1 MFNKYEFIENTK
13 EVILSEIQNI
23 TDIDSFIFGIIDNEI
38 IYYYDCFEIIKELN
52 FTDFNHHIF
61 EVCDTVNKAAFCA
74 LYDLIYNES
83 DVLEYYEEL
92 TNSITDEA

>member
-1 MFNKYEFIENTK
+1 MFNKYEFIDNTK
-13 EVILSEIQNI
+13 ETILTEIENI

>member
-1 MFNKYEFIENTK
+1 MFNKYEFIDNTK

-38 IYYYDCFEIIKELN
+38 IYYYDCFNIIMELN

-74 LYDLIYNES
+74 LYDLIYQDS
-83 DVLEYYEEL
+83 DILEYYEEL